1 MDVVPYP
8 FRSRLK
14 TKALKV
20 KPLPLPK
27 YSTREARHYTL
38 KEIHGRKSWMI
49 DFISRPPILLMIH
62 CNTRY
67 LLAYMGGN
75 AKAETVYEGLKK
87 LYHFT
92 RTRWSHGP
100 TVDTLISETGIADL
114 CRANN
119 IKQIIYNVTAADNSQ
134 SRTLNVHNR
143 LGIIDRACRTLKDM
157 LFNVGASEAPP
168 PALIAHLL
176 EVYNNTPH
184 ETLTKTMGFDV
195 TPAQAFNNKRL
206 QDEIVRRWMQENQS
220 KVEHKAFTDVKVG
233 TIVFI
238 PTPRQAFAKT
248 RSSVIRVPYR
258 VVERRG
264 VGAYVIE
271 PVAGVGRV
279 GAPQG
284 GPPNSEGQLV
294 VQRKDIVIAP
304 KGYQQ
309 SDVFVGSQDQGN
321 NGYTQEEASERAQ
334 GEIRATDD
342 TTS

>member
-87 LYHFT
+87 LYHST

-100 TVDTLISETGIADL
+100 TVDTLISDAAVVFETGIAEL
-114 CRANN
+114 CRENN
-119 IKQIIYNVTAADNSQ
+119 IKQIIYNVTSPHNIQ

-157 LFNVGASEAPP
+157 LFNVGASEAPT

-248 RSSVIRVPYR
+248 RSSVIRIPYR

-271 PVAGVGRV
+271 PVAGVGRE
-279 GAPQG
+279 GTALRG
-284 GPPNSEGQLV
+284 TPNSGEQLV

-309 SDVFVGSQDQGN
+309 SDVFVGSQDQSN
-321 NGYTQEEASERAQ
+321 HGYSQEEASERTQ
-334 GEIRATDD
+334 GEI
-342 TTS
+342 